1 MTNEKREQKTKEA
14 LVIIQDLVTRKLDE
28 EQEFTGKIVI
38 ELNCNSG
45 GIGNIEAFVQRKI

>member
-14 LVIIQDLVTRKLDE
+14 LTIIQDLVTRKLDE

-45 GIGNIEAFVQRKI
+45 GIGNIEAFVQRKL